1 MSARRRS
8 AADFRSRSRNADT
21 PVRSQCCVWEL
32 PGGING
38 GMSSCPEC
46 GLDSIESGSSEPIYL
61 DHCHGTLIVHRDHSV
76 ECTDQSCEL
85 SDLLRHAFVV
95 DCFALGGCCLDQE
108 TLDFS
113 AAS

>member
-1 MSARRRS
+1 MPARQ
-8 AADFRSRSRNADT
+8 RNAANTVSKKLRDT
-21 PVRSQCCVWEL
+21 PEPMLRLGRARWYQR
-32 PGGING
+32 

-46 GLDSIESGSSEPIYL
+46 GLDSLELGDSDLEPIYL

-95 DCFALGGCCLDQE
+95 DCFALGGCCTDQE

>member
-1 MSARRRS
+1 MSAPRRS
-8 AADFRSRSRNADT
+8 AADTNPKLPDTRSTMPNSG
-21 PVRSQCCVWEL
+21 VSGWYYS
-32 PGGING
+32 

-46 GLDSIESGSSEPIYL
+46 GLNSSEPANSDLEPIYL

-95 DCFALGGCCLDQE
+95 DCFALGGCCRDQE
-108 TLDFS
+108 TLDFA

>member
-1 MSARRRS
+1 MLRLGRAQWYQR
-8 AADFRSRSRNADT
+8 
-21 PVRSQCCVWEL
+21 
-32 PGGING
+32 

-46 GLDSIESGSSEPIYL
+46 GLDSLELGDSDLEPIYL

-95 DCFALGGCCLDQE
+95 DCFALGGCCTDQE